1 MNWLVIVTYMAG
13 SSWSPLVTTEQVPN
27 AGACQALQ
35 AEVARAIV
43 KTAASNVTGGAEI
56 SKEGDDVVIIAR
68 TSARQVARLSCA
80 GGKEETS
87 LRLGK
92 SPRDPA

>member
-27 AGACQALQ
+27 AGACQVLR

-56 SKEGDDVVIIAR
+56 SKDGDDVVIIAR
-68 TSARQVARLSCA
+68 TSARQVARLSCTD
-80 GGKEETS
+80 GKEEAS